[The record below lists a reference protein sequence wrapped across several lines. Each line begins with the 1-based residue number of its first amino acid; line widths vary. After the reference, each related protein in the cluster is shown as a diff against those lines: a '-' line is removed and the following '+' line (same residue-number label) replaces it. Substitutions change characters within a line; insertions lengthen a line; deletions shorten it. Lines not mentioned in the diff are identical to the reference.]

1 MEIDS
6 GKDKVKVKRRRG
18 LKWQRRW
25 QVTEMKTE
33 VSFEETLLSSL
44 NLK

>member
-1 MEIDS
+1 METDS

-18 LKWQRRW
+18 LKWQWRW

>member
-1 MEIDS
+1 METDS
-6 GKDKVKVKRRRG
+6 GKDKVKVKRRCG

-33 VSFEETLLSSL
+33 VSFEEMLLSSL
-44 NLK
+44 NLE